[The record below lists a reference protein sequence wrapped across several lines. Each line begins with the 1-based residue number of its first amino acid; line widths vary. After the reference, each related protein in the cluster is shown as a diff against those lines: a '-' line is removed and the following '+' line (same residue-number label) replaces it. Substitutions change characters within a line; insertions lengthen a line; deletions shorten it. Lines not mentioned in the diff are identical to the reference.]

1 MTIIPTSITPNIGE
15 RRGAGGSAPDGEW
28 VFAGSDLSIGYGRRA
43 LFEHLSFEIRKGE
56 ILGIVGPNGSGKT
69 SLLRTMLG
77 LLRPLSG
84 RVARGPGLNVSYV
97 PQRERIDST
106 IPVTA
111 LEVVLMGITARAGAF
126 HRTRAAD
133 RGQASRALELL
144 GIESLG
150 GQLFRN
156 LSAGQKQRVLLS
168 KALAASPDVLVLDEP
183 TSGMDIAS
191 EAAMLDFL
199 RTLNRQ
205 RGVTIALVT
214 HMLPI
219 VLNLATSI
227 MLVSPRGI
235 VHGAADEVLQEARLT
250 DVYGVPVYLGQ
261 VEGQRTLVVGPKD
274 GGDV

>member
-1 MTIIPTSITPNIGE
+1 M
-15 RRGAGGSAPDGEW
+15 DGEW
-28 VFAGSDLSIGYGRRA
+28 VFAGSQLSIGYGRRA
-43 LFEHLSFEIRKGE
+43 LFEKLSFDIHQGE

-69 SLLRTMLG
+69 TLLRTMLG
-77 LLRPLSG
+77 LLKPLAG
-84 RVARGPGLNVSYV
+84 RVARRPGLNISYV
-97 PQRERIDST
+97 PQRERIDSI

-111 LEVVLMGITARAGAF
+111 REVVLMGITARAGAF
-126 HRTRAAD
+126 GRIGKADHQAAD
-133 RGQASRALELL
+133 RALELL

-150 GQLFRN
+150 NRLFRN

-199 RTLNRQ
+199 RALNTER
-205 RGVTIALVT
+205 RVTIALVT

-219 VLNLATSI
+219 VLNLATTI

-235 VHGAADEVLQEARLT
+235 VQGGADEVLQEARLT
-250 DVYGVPVYLGQ
+250 DVYGVPVHLGR
-261 VEGQRTLVVGPKD
+261 VAGQRTLVVGQKD